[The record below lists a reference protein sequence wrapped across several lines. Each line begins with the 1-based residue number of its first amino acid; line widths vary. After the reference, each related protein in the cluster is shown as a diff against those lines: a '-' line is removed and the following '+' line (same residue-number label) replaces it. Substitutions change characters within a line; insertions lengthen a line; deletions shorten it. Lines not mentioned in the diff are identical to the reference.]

1 MCTSTRPWV
10 SVDEIREDIDRA
22 RHPQDQFVAD
32 LGDNARCRICHA
44 RLKPCFT
51 NRLLSKHDVSY
62 YHCDNC
68 GFLQTE
74 HPYWLDEAYSEAI
87 AVEDVDL
94 VRRNLRMMRILTCV
108 LPAFFDHDATFIDL
122 AGGYGLLTRLMRDH
136 GFAFSWSDKYCVNLF
151 AKEFAWNEAHGA
163 VTAATA
169 FEVLEHLE
177 DPLAFIREA
186 LNKTSS
192 RTLIFTTQLFE
203 GVPPQP
209 GKWSYYASE
218 AGQHIGFFQ
227 PRTLTFV
234 AQLLGV
240 NFYSRNGV
248 HILTAYRLR
257 TSLLGILTGKL
268 SHIVYFA
275 SRLALELKLKPPT
288 LLRA

>member
-1 MCTSTRPWV
+1 MCTSTRPEI
-10 SVDEIREDIDRA
+10 SVDEIREEIVCAQQSQDR
-22 RHPQDQFVAD
+22 VLAD
-32 LGDNARCRICHA
+32 PGEDVRCRICHA
-44 RLKPCFT
+44 MLQPCFT

-74 HPYWLDEAYSEAI
+74 HPYWLDEAYAEAI
-87 AVEDVDL
+87 VAEDVDL

-108 LPAFFDHDATFIDL
+108 LPVFLDHDATFLDL
-122 AGGYGLLTRLMRDH
+122 AGGYGLLTRLMRDN
-136 GFAFSWSDKYCVNLF
+136 GLAFSWSDKYCANLF

-177 DPLAFIREA
+177 DPLTFIREA
-186 LNKTSS
+186 LNKTST
-192 RTLIFTTQLFE
+192 RTLIFTTQLFD

-227 PRTLTFV
+227 PRTLMYV
-234 AQLLGV
+234 ARLLGV

-248 HILTAYRLR
+248 HFLTAYRLR

-268 SHIVYFA
+268 SHIFYFVN
-275 SRLALELKLKPPT
+275 RLALELKLNPPK